1 MNKKRFSLDRKEFFF
16 LGENRNEGAFFLQK
30 NRKRQFFITKNR
42 KGQIWVET
50 VVYTLIAFTLIGLVL
65 TFAKPKIEEIQDKGL
80 IEQSIK
86 VLDDIDLIIKTL
98 GGSGNQR
105 LIMLGISKG
114 TLNIDGKN
122 DRLFFELESRYTYS
136 EPGQNITSGNI
147 IIHTE
152 KIGKINEV
160 TLTRDYK
167 GEYNI
172 TFQNTHEIG
181 KISKAS
187 TPYKLLI
194 TNKGED
200 GSGKTIINIGVS

>member
-1 MNKKRFSLDRKEFFF
+1 MNK
-16 LGENRNEGAFFLQK
+16 
-30 NRKRQFFITKNR
+30 

-122 DRLFFELESRYTYS
+122 DRLFF
-136 EPGQNITSGNI
+136 
-147 IIHTE
+147 
-152 KIGKINEV
+152 
-160 TLTRDYK
+160 
-167 GEYNI
+167 
-172 TFQNTHEIG
+172 
-181 KISKAS
+181 
-187 TPYKLLI
+187 
-194 TNKGED
+194 
-200 GSGKTIINIGVS
+200 